1 MQPVKINY
9 EMILKGLEIMKIIDN
24 HYEENE
30 ESNKDT
36 IKYMDTYASKN
47 VCEIM
52 EEDLTKESF
61 KKIKNDLVD
70 GYLKA
75 VHLKLSKINMR
86 EEIHSI
92 VFLNKIYADCA
103 KAYLMK
109 IKILY
114 ACRNL

>member
-9 EMILKGLEIMKIIDN
+9 EMISKGLKLIKLIEDS
-24 HYEENE
+24 YSENE

-75 VHLKLSKINMR
+75 VHRKLSKINMR